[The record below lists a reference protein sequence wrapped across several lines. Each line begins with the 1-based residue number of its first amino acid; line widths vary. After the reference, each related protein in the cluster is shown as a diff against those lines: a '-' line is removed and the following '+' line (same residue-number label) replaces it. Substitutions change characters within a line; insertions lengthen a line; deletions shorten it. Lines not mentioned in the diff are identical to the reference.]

1 MKRILVIAGIIVGV
15 ILVAVL
21 LLPFFINVDKF
32 RPEIESKL
40 SAALGRTVH
49 IGKISASLFSGG
61 AQASDISISDDPA
74 FNKGPFLQAS
84 SLQIGLQM
92 MPLLL
97 HRDVKVNSL
106 TIKSPDILLIKNA
119 AGKWNFS
126 SMGNSAAKTD
136 AKKPSDSSSD
146 ISVDK
151 FQIEDGKIRIAQS
164 AGHAAGKEHVYDKVN
179 LLAHNISTTSAIPF
193 TLSAVTPGG
202 GALEIQGNAGPMNAQ
217 DSAKT
222 PLDAKISLEHADL
235 AASGLF
241 DPSSGLG
248 GVLDFDG
255 TVKSDGGKIHSEGKA
270 KANNLRL
277 VKGGTPSSQAVNI
290 DYKSDYGLES
300 QNGDLDAN
308 VHTGSSNA
316 NANGTFSTR
325 GEGLSTHLK
334 VLAKNMA
341 VNDIEGL
348 LPAFGVTL
356 PSGASLQGGALNANL
371 DAQGPLDHMVITGPV
386 DISGTHL
393 AGYNLSSKL
402 GAIAAFTGM
411 KASTDTLIQTFSSA
425 LHVAPEG
432 IKADNIVLDV
442 PTIGQLT
449 GNGVIGSNNA
459 LDFKMLL
466 KLASGNGGLLGQLS
480 TISAAAQN
488 KGIPF
493 LIQGTTANPTFLPA
507 VGGLANSL
515 KGTLQ
520 GAAQG
525 GQSPTQGLGGML
537 GNILNKK
544 KKPPQ

>member
-1 MKRILVIAGIIVGV
+1 MKRFLVIAGIIVGV
-15 ILVAVL
+15 LIIAVL

-32 RPEIESKL
+32 RPDIESKL

-49 IGKISASLFSGG
+49 IGKIDASILSGG
-61 AQASDISISDDPA
+61 AQANDISISDDPA

-97 HRDVKVNSL
+97 RREVKVTSL
-106 TIKSPDILLIKNA
+106 TIKSPDILLIKNN

-126 SMGNSAAKTD
+126 SMGNSSAKSTKKSDD
-136 AKKPSDSSSD
+136 APSE

-151 FQIEDGKIRIAQS
+151 FQIQDGKIRIAQS
-164 AGHAAGKEHVYDKVN
+164 SGHGAGKEHVYDKVN

-202 GALEIQGNAGPMNAQ
+202 GALEVQGNAGPVNAQ

-222 PLDAKISLEHADL
+222 PLDARITLEHADL

-241 DPSSGLG
+241 DPASGLG

-255 TVKSDGGKIHSEGKA
+255 TVKSDGRNIHSEGKA

-277 VKGGTPSSQAVNI
+277 VKGGTPSNQAVNV
-290 DYKSDYGLES
+290 DYKSDYGLDS
-300 QNGDLDAN
+300 QNGDLNTDL
-308 VHTGSSNA
+308 HTGSSTA

-325 GEGLSTHLK
+325 GEGITTHMK
-334 VLAKNMA
+334 VLAKSMA

-348 LPAFGVTL
+348 LPALGVTL
-356 PSGASLQGGALNANL
+356 PAGASLQGGTLNANL
-371 DAQGPLDHMVITGPV
+371 DAEGPLDHLLINGPV

-393 AGYNLSSKL
+393 AGYNLAEKL

-411 KASTDTLIQTFSSA
+411 KSGTDTLIQTFSSA

-442 PTIGQLT
+442 PAIGQLT

-466 KLASGNGGLLGQLS
+466 KLAIGSGSVLGQLTS
-480 TISAAAQN
+480 ISSAAQN

-493 LIQGTTANPTFLPA
+493 LIQGTTSNPKFMPA
-507 VGGLANSL
+507 IGGLANTL
-515 KGTLQ
+515 KGSLQ
-520 GAAQG
+520 NGVQP
-525 GQSPTQGLGGML
+525 GQSPAKGLGGLL

-544 KKPPQ
+544 KKQQ